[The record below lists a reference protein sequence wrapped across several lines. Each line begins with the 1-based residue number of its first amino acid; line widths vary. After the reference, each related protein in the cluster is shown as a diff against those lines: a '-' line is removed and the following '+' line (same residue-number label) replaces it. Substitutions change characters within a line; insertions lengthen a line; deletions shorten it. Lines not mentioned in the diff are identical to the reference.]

1 LLTLFGASL
10 TEVFEMCFLL
20 CFAVAWPVN
29 IMKSLRSRTAR
40 GRSVGFEI
48 LVVIGYLFG
57 IAAKLV
63 DDHISYVIIF
73 YIINT
78 VLVLIDIA
86 LYFRNARLDRVQ
98 SAQNAT
104 TLNVK

>member
-1 LLTLFGASL
+1 
-10 TEVFEMCFLL
+10 MCFLL
-20 CFAVAWPVN
+20 CFAAAWPVN

-98 SAQNAT
+98 SAQNET

>member
-1 LLTLFGASL
+1 MLTLFGASL

-20 CFAVAWPVN
+20 CFAAAWPVS
-29 IMKSLRSRTAR
+29 ILKSFRSRTAR
-40 GRSVGFEI
+40 GKSVGFEI

-73 YIINT
+73 YVINT
-78 VLVLIDIA
+78 LLVSVDIA
-86 LYFRNARLDRVQ
+86 LYFRNARLDRIQ
-98 SAQNAT
+98 SAQNVT